1 MSQSFCA
8 RYLNNCLVYHEFMNV
23 RDIISVTCM
32 KPCMAFCLKCFH
44 LSSSIWI
51 YSSSNAHSRL
61 IILFSLSFNLFPG
74 PIFFW
79 EFLSRLCFMC
89 LSLHFCTD
97 ISSIDAVGSSL
108 SACYVTWFFRWATG
122 SCSLDS
128 LYDLDLISSK
138 IRVILDNSKA
148 WSHILST
155 SSKLGRKGVVH
166 VNGVSRSDLNKNNQ
180 YSNVLLINRTA
191 SPLAW

>member
-1 MSQSFCA
+1 MYETLHGLLFEVPSFIKLH
-8 RYLNNCLVYHEFMNV
+8 LN
-23 RDIISVTCM
+23 
-32 KPCMAFCLKCFH
+32 
-44 LSSSIWI
+44 
-51 YSSSNAHSRL
+51 
-61 IILFSLSFNLFPG
+61 
-74 PIFFW
+74 IFFIKCTFQINYP
-79 EFLSRLCFMC
+79 FLFIFQSVSWANFLLGILIQAMLYVLVR
-89 LSLHFCTD
+89 
-97 ISSIDAVGSSL
+97 SIDAVGSSL

-166 VNGVSRSDLNKNNQ
+166 VNGVSRSDLNENNH